1 MRVLTVAPRS
11 IGAYTCW
18 ERVGQS
24 WSGLPKLVI
33 TSHITSLTLQH
44 TMLAVASFPATAPRF
59 HSSIRLRLL
68 PSTTRQLAR
77 RCYATAGSRPKS
89 HKVYDNVDEAVAD
102 VKSGDIL
109 LSGGFGLCGT
119 PDTLIQALS
128 RRPEVKKLTG
138 VSNNAGVGKKG
149 LGERTLGYQ
158 RARRSTC

>member
-1 MRVLTVAPRS
+1 M
-11 IGAYTCW
+11 
-18 ERVGQS
+18 
-24 WSGLPKLVI
+24 LVI
-33 TSHITSLTLQH
+33 SSYAATTSRLPIS
-44 TMLAVASFPATAPRF
+44 
-59 HSSIRLRLL
+59 LRLL
-68 PSTTRQLAR
+68 PSTRQLAR
-77 RCYATAGSRPKS
+77 RQYATALNVGSRPKS

-149 LGERTLGYQ
+149 LGEWTCFGKLGNV
-158 RARRSTC
+158 S